1 MENPWSQIPLSD
13 YEHHMELSPIQ
24 QLQTL
29 NAIMKRQF
37 GQTPIQSAMV
47 LGVAGGN
54 GLEHADPK
62 QISRVYGVDLNQS
75 YLDACA
81 QRYPNLKG
89 VLTCI
94 CADLTEPDITLPHA
108 DLVIADLLVE
118 YIGCAC
124 FQRVIGQTAPRY
136 VSCAIQISSGLRFVS
151 DSPYLHTFD
160 GLDTVLYQVDA
171 QELTEAMVPIGYRLA
186 GQTPWSLP
194 NGKQLLEM
202 DFLRDAISK

>member
-1 MENPWSQIPLSD
+1 M
-13 YEHHMELSPIQ
+13 
-24 QLQTL
+24 
-29 NAIMKRQF
+29 
-37 GQTPIQSAMV
+37 
-47 LGVAGGN
+47 
-54 GLEHADPK
+54 
-62 QISRVYGVDLNQS
+62 
-75 YLDACA
+75 
-81 QRYPNLKG
+81 
-89 VLTCI
+89 
-94 CADLTEPDITLPHA
+94 
-108 DLVIADLLVE
+108 
-118 YIGCAC
+118 
-124 FQRVIGQTAPRY
+124 IGQTAPRY